1 MQERI
6 ALLQPLAPEI
16 EKIVCEA
23 VGDEFELVI
32 TPSIATE
39 DLSRTIEDADYAV
52 VFGTALSAEVIAAA
66 KKLKLIHKWGVGV
79 ENIDLEA
86 VTARGIPLARTTGSN
101 ATPVAE
107 FAVGM
112 MVALSRRLAYVDRN
126 LKEGHWLKKEVWPD
140 CFMLSGRT
148 IGLVGLG
155 TIGQRVARR
164 LQGWDAR
171 LLYSKRSRL
180 PGEEEAALG
189 VEYATLE
196 RILAESDIVSL
207 HCPLTPET
215 TKLIGRAE
223 LAGMKKTAVLINLAR
238 GGVVDEAALYE
249 ALRDGEIAGAAI
261 DVFETEP
268 VPSDNPLLTLE
279 NAIVTPH
286 LGAIA
291 FDNLNSSVRHW
302 LGNIR
307 RFSRGEPVTLADL
320 VVSGRS

>member
-16 EKIVCEA
+16 EQIVRETI
-23 VGDEFELVI
+23 GQEFELAI

-39 DLSRTIEDADYAV
+39 DLSRTIADADYAV
-52 VFGTALSAEVIAAA
+52 VFGTALSADVIAAA
-66 KKLKLIHKWGVGV
+66 SKLKLIHKWGVGV
-79 ENIDLEA
+79 ENIDLDA
-86 VTARGIPLARTTGSN
+86 VTARGVPLARTTGSN

-107 FAVGM
+107 FAVGL
-112 MVALSRRLAYVDRN
+112 MVALSRRLAYADSN
-126 LKEGHWLKKEVWPD
+126 LREGRWLKKEVWPD
-140 CFMLSGRT
+140 CFMISGKT
-148 IGLVGLG
+148 IGIVGLG

-164 LQGWDAR
+164 LQGWDVR
-171 LLYSKRSRL
+171 LLYSKRNRL
-180 PGEEEAALG
+180 AGEQEAVLG
-189 VEYATLE
+189 VEYATLD

-215 TKLIGRAE
+215 AKLIGRAE
-223 LAGMKKTAVLINLAR
+223 LAAMKKTAVLINLAR

-249 ALRDGEIAGAAI
+249 ALRSGGIAGAAI

-268 VPSDNPLLTLE
+268 VPGDNPLLTLE

-291 FDNLNSSVRHW
+291 FDNLNNSVRHW

-307 RFSRGEPVTLADL
+307 RVSRGEPVTPADL
-320 VVSGRS
+320 VSSGKA